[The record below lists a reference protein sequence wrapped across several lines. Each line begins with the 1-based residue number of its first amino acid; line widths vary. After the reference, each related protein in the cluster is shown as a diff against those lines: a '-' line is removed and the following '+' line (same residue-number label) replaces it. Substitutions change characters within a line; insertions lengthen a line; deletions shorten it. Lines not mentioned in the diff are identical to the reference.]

1 MAALDRAIAKFTRD
15 ELMERLKANDMP
27 CEACMEPE
35 DIYKDEQAAAN
46 HILAKIPYPSGER
59 FMPTNPI
66 RFGSMG
72 EPEYVIGG
80 SQGAQTV
87 ELMKHLGYSDAEIE
101 EAIASGAATGETK
114 LKKL

>member
-1 MAALDRAIAKFTRD
+1 
-15 ELMERLKANDMP
+15 
-27 CEACMEPE
+27 
-35 DIYKDEQAAAN
+35 
-46 HILAKIPYPSGER
+46 
-59 FMPTNPI
+59 
-66 RFGSMG
+66 MG

>member
-1 MAALDRAIAKFTRD
+1 MKKATKLLALVLAC
-15 ELMERLKANDMP
+15 LMMTS
-27 CEACMEPE
+27 
-35 DIYKDEQAAAN
+35 
-46 HILAKIPYPSGER
+46 ILSGC
-59 FMPTNPI
+59 
-66 RFGSMG
+66 GSNGTTTDNGDNGTENTGSG

>member
-1 MAALDRAIAKFTRD
+1 
-15 ELMERLKANDMP
+15 MERLKANDMP

-46 HILAKIPYPSGER
+46 HILCKDPYPSGER

-80 SQGAQTV
+80 SQGRAHRRADEACGLQRQGNRGS
-87 ELMKHLGYSDAEIE
+87 HLLPEPQPVRQN
-101 EAIASGAATGETK
+101 
-114 LKKL
+114 